1 MNNQNFC
8 SLPWIGIH
16 AWPDG
21 SVFPCCM
28 YNSNTPL
35 GNINKENIADL
46 VNNDEYKKLR
56 QQLLNG
62 EKPAGCNRCYQL
74 EESGVQTLRKSTAVT
89 HSDYEAAILNS
100 QELTMGDVKYLDV
113 RFSNIC
119 NFKCRTC
126 GPELSSKWG
135 AEIPMLKNEPD
146 PGIIQIPR
154 EKFWSYYEKALET
167 TDEIVFAGGEALM
180 QEEHY
185 AALQKLIELKKFDTT
200 LMYTTN
206 LSTLKYKQID
216 LFDIWKKFN
225 KVQIYA
231 SLDASGERAEYLRK
245 GTVWKN
251 IVENRKK
258 IATLPGV
265 QFYITPTISLFN
277 VWHFPDFYK
286 EWVGQGLLDPSN
298 IRLNILTH
306 PPRQQANVLKN
317 KHRII
322 DKWNELIQWL
332 NLIIEDDN
340 TKNNVAQQFY
350 SVINFLNT
358 EPDTKFKL
366 SDRFNF
372 VNGTVDNLRNES
384 LFNTFPELTHHLGI
398 PATESKTFCIY
409 PFYNI
414 NSNTDGSVKLCCN
427 IRDNSHV
434 KKNDGTEYNLGKDSI
449 DEIWNSDYLKNTR
462 SKMLAGEKVND
473 CKDCY
478 RHEELSGSSSRTQSN
493 KQYLHNPKILKAVN
507 DFIITHK
514 VSITHL
520 NSVEL
525 RLGNVCNLACNS
537 CWGYSSSRVNDERMK
552 ILKQEDVTSKYRVLW
567 SSELSIPDDI
577 NKWYKNSVYKANIET
592 IAMNLERVYITGGEP
607 TLIKENRTLLQNLID
622 SGNTNCFI
630 SFTTNGTT
638 SDGELLDLLKHFTTS
653 EIQISLD
660 GIENQANYIRYPI
673 NWIEFNENV
682 DKLSSMSNVKI
693 VFYTVV
699 SAYNLFSIIDILNY
713 VDSLAAQRPI
723 SWYPIF
729 LDNPSFLRTH
739 IWPLNVRK
747 NAIEKIKHCVENLK
761 NLKYYVGTD
770 TFQKIYDYYS
780 NEEYQYNGINEFI
793 EFNLLLDKHRSTNFY
808 QTFPELTCLI

>member
-154 EKFWSYYEKALET
+154 EKFWTYYEKALET
-167 TDEIVFAGGEALM
+167 ADEIVFAGGEALM

-638 SDGELLDLLKHFTTS
+638 SDGELLDLLRHFTTS

-713 VDSLAAQRPI
+713 VDSLAVQRPI

>member
-1 MNNQNFC
+1 MSNNNFC

-28 YNSNTPL
+28 YDFSVPL
-35 GNINKENIADL
+35 GNINKENIEDL

-62 EKPAGCNRCYQL
+62 DKPAGCMRCYKL
-74 EESGVQTLRKSTAVT
+74 EESGIETLRKTSATT
-89 HSDYEAAILNS
+89 YIQYQENILKS
-100 QELTMGDVKYLDV
+100 QQLTVGEIKYLDV

-135 AEIPMLKNEPD
+135 TEIPLLKNEPD

-154 EKFWSYYEKALET
+154 EKFWTFYEQALET
-167 TDEIVFAGGEALM
+167 ADEIVFAGGEALM

-185 AALQKLIELKKFDTT
+185 AVLQKLIELEKFDTT

-206 LSTLKYKQID
+206 LSTLKYKQFD
-216 LFDIWKKFN
+216 LFDIWRKFSN
-225 KVQIYA
+225 VQIYA
-231 SLDASGERAEYLRK
+231 SLDASGERAEYIRK

-258 IATLPGV
+258 IAGLPGV
-265 QFYITPTISLFN
+265 KFYITPTISIFN

-286 EWVGQGLLDPSN
+286 EWVNQGLLEPTN
-298 IRLNILTH
+298 IRINILTH
-306 PPRQQANVLKN
+306 PARQQANVLKN
-317 KHRII
+317 KHLII
-322 DKWNELIQWL
+322 DKWNELINWF
-332 NLIIEDDN
+332 NLAAKDDWKKRA
-340 TKNNVAQQFY
+340 TIQQFN

-358 EPDTKFKL
+358 EPVSTLNLPDKFNL
-366 SDRFNF
+366 
-372 VNGTVDNLRNES
+372 VNGTVDGVRNEN
-384 LFNTFPELTHHLGI
+384 LFTTFPELIHHLGI
-398 PATESKTFCIY
+398 GATNSKTFCVY
-409 PFYNI
+409 PFFNI
-414 NSNTDGSVKLCCN
+414 NSNTDGSIKLCCN

-434 KKNDGTEYNLGKDSI
+434 KKDNGTEYNLGVDSI

-462 SKMLAGEKVND
+462 ARMLAGEKVHD

-478 RHEELSGSSSRTQSN
+478 RHEEISGSSSRTQSN
-493 KQYLHNPKILKAVN
+493 KQYLNNPKILTAVN
-507 DFIITHK
+507 DFITTLK
-514 VSITHL
+514 VPIKHL

-537 CWGYSSSRVNDERMK
+537 CWGYSSSKVNEERIK
-552 ILKQEDVTSKYRVLW
+552 ILKHKDVTSKYKALW
-567 SSELSIPDDI
+567 SSELSIPKDI
-577 NKWYKNSVYKANIET
+577 NKWYKNSVYETNIET
-592 IAMNLERVYITGGEP
+592 ISKNLERVYITGGEP
-607 TLIKENRTLLQNLID
+607 TLIKENRTLLKNLVD

-638 SDGELLDLLKHFTTS
+638 SDGELLDLLRHFDQS

-673 NWIEFNENV
+673 SWTEFNENV
-682 DKLSSMSNVKI
+682 KNLLSMRNVKI
-693 VFYTVV
+693 VFYTVI
-699 SAYNLFSIIDILNY
+699 SAYNLFSVTNILKY
-713 VDSLAAQRPI
+713 VDSIAAERPV

-729 LDNPSFLRTH
+729 LDNPNFLRTQ
-739 IWPLNVRK
+739 IWPLDVRE
-747 NAIEKIKHCVENLK
+747 NAIKEIERSVGNLK
-761 NLKYYVGTD
+761 NLKRYVSAD
-770 TFQKIYDYYS
+770 TFKKVYDYYTS
-780 NEEYQYNGINEFI
+780 EENQYGELEEFI
-793 EFNLLLDKHRSTNFY
+793 EFNNVLDKHRRTDFN
-808 QTFPELTCLI
+808 QTFPELSCLI

>member
-154 EKFWSYYEKALET
+154 EKFWTYYEKALET
-167 TDEIVFAGGEALM
+167 ADEIVFAGGEALM

-462 SKMLAGEKVND
+462 SKMLAGDKVND

-638 SDGELLDLLKHFTTS
+638 SDGELLDLLRHFTTS

-793 EFNLLLDKHRSTNFY
+793 EFNVLLDKHRSTNFY

>member
-154 EKFWSYYEKALET
+154 EKFWTYYEKALET
-167 TDEIVFAGGEALM
+167 ADEIVFAGGEALM
-180 QEEHY
+180 HEEHY

-638 SDGELLDLLKHFTTS
+638 SDGELLDLLRHFTTS

-793 EFNLLLDKHRSTNFY
+793 EFNVLLDKHRSTNFY

>member
-154 EKFWSYYEKALET
+154 EKFWTYYEKALET
-167 TDEIVFAGGEALM
+167 ADEIVFAGGEALM

>member
-89 HSDYEAAILNS
+89 HSDYETAILNS

-167 TDEIVFAGGEALM
+167 ADEIVFAGGEALM

-340 TKNNVAQQFY
+340 TKNNVTQQFY

-384 LFNTFPELTHHLGI
+384 LFNTFPELTYHLGI

-493 KQYLHNPKILKAVN
+493 KQYFHNPKILKAVN

-638 SDGELLDLLKHFTTS
+638 SDGELLDLLRHFTTS

>member
-154 EKFWSYYEKALET
+154 EKFWTYYEKALET
-167 TDEIVFAGGEALM
+167 ADEIVFAGGEALM

-340 TKNNVAQQFY
+340 TKNNVTQQFY

-384 LFNTFPELTHHLGI
+384 LFNTFPELTYHLGI

-493 KQYLHNPKILKAVN
+493 KQYFHNPKILKAVN

-638 SDGELLDLLKHFTTS
+638 SDGELLDLLRHFTTS

-793 EFNLLLDKHRSTNFY
+793 EFNLILDNHRSTNFY

>member
-154 EKFWSYYEKALET
+154 EKFWTYYEKALET
-167 TDEIVFAGGEALM
+167 ADEIVFAGGEALM

-340 TKNNVAQQFY
+340 TKNNVTQQFY

-384 LFNTFPELTHHLGI
+384 LFNTFPELTYHLGI

-493 KQYLHNPKILKAVN
+493 KQYFHNPKILKAVN

-638 SDGELLDLLKHFTTS
+638 SDGELLDLLRHFTTS

-660 GIENQANYIRYPI
+660 GTENQANYIRYHI

-761 NLKYYVGTD
+761 NLKYYVGAD

>member
-1 MNNQNFC
+1 M
-8 SLPWIGIH
+8 
-16 AWPDG
+16 
-21 SVFPCCM
+21 
-28 YNSNTPL
+28 
-35 GNINKENIADL
+35 
-46 VNNDEYKKLR
+46 
-56 QQLLNG
+56 
-62 EKPAGCNRCYQL
+62 
-74 EESGVQTLRKSTAVT
+74 
-89 HSDYEAAILNS
+89 
-100 QELTMGDVKYLDV
+100 
-113 RFSNIC
+113 
-119 NFKCRTC
+119 
-126 GPELSSKWG
+126 
-135 AEIPMLKNEPD
+135 
-146 PGIIQIPR
+146 
-154 EKFWSYYEKALET
+154 
-167 TDEIVFAGGEALM
+167 
-180 QEEHY
+180 
-185 AALQKLIELKKFDTT
+185 
-200 LMYTTN
+200 
-206 LSTLKYKQID
+206 
-216 LFDIWKKFN
+216 
-225 KVQIYA
+225 
-231 SLDASGERAEYLRK
+231 
-245 GTVWKN
+245 
-251 IVENRKK
+251 
-258 IATLPGV
+258 
-265 QFYITPTISLFN
+265 
-277 VWHFPDFYK
+277 
-286 EWVGQGLLDPSN
+286 
-298 IRLNILTH
+298 
-306 PPRQQANVLKN
+306 
-317 KHRII
+317 
-322 DKWNELIQWL
+322 
-332 NLIIEDDN
+332 
-340 TKNNVAQQFY
+340 
-350 SVINFLNT
+350 
-358 EPDTKFKL
+358 
-366 SDRFNF
+366 
-372 VNGTVDNLRNES
+372 
-384 LFNTFPELTHHLGI
+384 
-398 PATESKTFCIY
+398 
-409 PFYNI
+409 
-414 NSNTDGSVKLCCN
+414 
-427 IRDNSHV
+427 

>member
-28 YNSNTPL
+28 YNFNTPL

-89 HSDYEAAILNS
+89 HSDYETAILNS

-167 TDEIVFAGGEALM
+167 ADEIVFAGGEALM

-384 LFNTFPELTHHLGI
+384 LFNTFPELTYHLGI

-493 KQYLHNPKILKAVN
+493 KQYFHNPKILKAVN

-638 SDGELLDLLKHFTTS
+638 SDGELLDLLRHFTTS

-780 NEEYQYNGINEFI
+780 NGEYQCNGINEFI

>member
-62 EKPAGCNRCYQL
+62 EKPVGCNRCYQL

-154 EKFWSYYEKALET
+154 EKFWTYYEKALET
-167 TDEIVFAGGEALM
+167 ADEIVFAGGEALM

-449 DEIWNSDYLKNTR
+449 DEIWNSDHLKNTR

-537 CWGYSSSRVNDERMK
+537 CWGN
-552 ILKQEDVTSKYRVLW
+552 
-567 SSELSIPDDI
+567 P
-577 NKWYKNSVYKANIET
+577 N
-592 IAMNLERVYITGGEP
+592 
-607 TLIKENRTLLQNLID
+607 
-622 SGNTNCFI
+622 
-630 SFTTNGTT
+630 FTFDAG
-638 SDGELLDLLKHFTTS
+638 DWDWC
-653 EIQISLD
+653 
-660 GIENQANYIRYPI
+660 PI
-673 NWIEFNENV
+673 W
-682 DKLSSMSNVKI
+682 K
-693 VFYTVV
+693 
-699 SAYNLFSIIDILNY
+699 
-713 VDSLAAQRPI
+713 
-723 SWYPIF
+723 
-729 LDNPSFLRTH
+729 
-739 IWPLNVRK
+739 
-747 NAIEKIKHCVENLK
+747 
-761 NLKYYVGTD
+761 GTD
-770 TFQKIYDYYS
+770 KQHICEKSISPLTV
-780 NEEYQYNGINEFI
+780 
-793 EFNLLLDKHRSTNFY
+793 FNSLPN
-808 QTFPELTCLI
+808 I